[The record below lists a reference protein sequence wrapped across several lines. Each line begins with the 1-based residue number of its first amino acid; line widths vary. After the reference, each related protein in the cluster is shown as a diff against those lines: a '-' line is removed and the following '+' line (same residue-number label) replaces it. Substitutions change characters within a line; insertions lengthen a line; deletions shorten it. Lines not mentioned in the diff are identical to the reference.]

1 MTRPLRIVKREIRI
15 LGLDFCN
22 TRATTAA
29 VLRGGQFLDGVFTLQ
44 DSGKFSNREIASR
57 IMATRYFP
65 ELRAIMVHDPTNRAS
80 AETIEKVTQLP
91 VISVSK
97 VNPGRRGFRVLQT
110 RRGRLWVRTSL
121 PGETLS
127 KILSLTWVFGR
138 LPEPAR
144 VAHLLAR
151 TRIPK
156 PPLSNDKE

>member
-1 MTRPLRIVKREIRI
+1 MTRSLRIVKREIRI

-29 VLRGGQFLDGVFTLQ
+29 ILRGGQFLDGVFTLQ
-44 DSGKFSNREIASR
+44 YSGKFSNREIASR

-65 ELRAIMVHDPTNRAS
+65 ELRAIMVHDPRNRS
-80 AETIEKVTQLP
+80 NPETIEKVTRLP
-91 VISVSK
+91 VISVSS
-97 VNPGRRGFRVLQT
+97 VRPDRRGFSVHRT
-110 RRGRLWVRTSL
+110 GKGRLWVRTRL
-121 PGETLS
+121 PSETLA

-156 PPLSNDKE
+156 PPLLNDKE